1 MSRILL
7 ACSLLLLMVIT
18 TAWSLKPPAE
28 PPTPPTVPHVTFDL
42 PMRIQPLLSGNF
54 GELRS
59 NHFHSGIDF
68 KTQQKTGIPVYAPAD
83 GWISRLRIGA
93 YGFGYAL
100 YLDHPSG
107 HTTVYGHL
115 DRFASPIDSLAT
127 AQQYARESFE
137 LDTLYPPRR
146 FPVKRGQLIAYSGNS
161 GSSGGPHLHV
171 EIRDAATQ
179 DILDPLIWYG
189 DKLPDSRAPRIQ
201 SITLFAQGADG
212 VIKPG
217 KNRVSIPVVQAKNG
231 QWTLKQLPPTVWGQ
245 VGLGIKAYDYMDNT
259 SNIYGIR
266 LLELY
271 KGETLLFRQA
281 MDRFAFADTR
291 YLNALIDYEDWQ
303 RNRSLVM
310 RSHLLPGNAWPN
322 AQATNR
328 GYFSLQD
335 GETDTFTYVLTDRK
349 GNSSR
354 LTFTLKGER
363 QALPTRLK
371 RGFYLDYRKANVFKE
386 ADIELTLPKG
396 CLYEDAHL
404 RLERADTDGYA
415 DQFSLENVYTP
426 LHLAAPLSLKI
437 KHDTLSLKRAY
448 YLAKRNKQGRWQAA
462 GVGTYRHGWLTTPI
476 RELGTF
482 TVLADTVAPKIT
494 PVNLENAVKN
504 RLFRIRVA
512 DEASGISSWRG
523 TIDGQWVLFTY
534 DIHTGYLQYVFDNKR
549 LPRGQS
555 HHLSLTVAD
564 ACGNAR
570 TWQHSFDY

>member
-7 ACSLLLLMVIT
+7 ACLLLLLVAIT
-18 TAWSLKPPAE
+18 TARPRKPFDD
-28 PPTPPTVPHVTFDL
+28 TPPSTATKKAVFDL

-68 KTQQKTGIPVYAPAD
+68 KTQQRKGIPVYAPAD

-115 DRFASPIDSLAT
+115 DRYASPIDSLAK
-127 AQQYARESFE
+127 AHQYAIERFE

-146 FPVKRGQLIAYSGNS
+146 YPVKKGQLIAYSGNS
-161 GSSGGPHLHV
+161 GTSGGPHLHF

-179 DILDPLIWYG
+179 DVLDPMIWFT
-189 DKLPDSRAPRIQ
+189 DKIPDTRAPRVQ
-201 SITLFAQGADG
+201 SITLFAKGTEG

-217 KNRVSIPVVQAKNG
+217 RRSVSVPVVQAKDG
-231 QWTLKQLPPTVWGQ
+231 SWTIKQPLPSVWGQ

-259 SNIYGIR
+259 TNIYGIR

-271 KGETLLFRQA
+271 KGKALLYKQA

-291 YLNALIDYEDWQ
+291 YLNALIDYESWQ
-303 RNRSLVM
+303 TQRSLIM

-322 AQATNR
+322 AQATDR

-335 GETDTFTYVLTDRK
+335 GETATFTYVLTDRH

-354 LTFTLKGER
+354 LTFTVTGER
-363 QALPTRLK
+363 QALPTRLV
-371 RGFYLDYRKANVFKE
+371 RGFYMDYRNANTLKE
-386 ADIELTLPKG
+386 NDMVLTLPKG
-396 CLYEDAHL
+396 CLYQDTHL
-404 RLERADTDGYA
+404 RLERTTTKTHTDIIR
-415 DQFSLENVYTP
+415 LEDVNTP
-426 LHLAAPLSLKI
+426 LHLATSLSLKI
-437 KHDTLSLKRAY
+437 RQDSLANKRAY
-448 YLAKRNKQGRWQAA
+448 YLARRTKQGTWQTA
-462 GVGTYRHGWLTTPI
+462 GTGAYKEGWLTTSI

-482 TVLADTVAPKIT
+482 TIMTDTVAPKIT

-512 DEASGISSWRG
+512 DDATGITTWRG
-523 TIDGQWVLFTY
+523 TINGQWVLFTY
-534 DIHTGYLQYVFDNKR
+534 DIHTGQLQYVFDDKR
-549 LPRGQS
+549 LTKGRT
-555 HHLSLTVAD
+555 HTLYLTVTD
-564 ACGNAR
+564 ACGNTS
-570 TWQHSFDY
+570 TWQHVFDY

>member
-7 ACSLLLLMVIT
+7 ASSLLLVVVIT
-18 TAWSLKPPAE
+18 TALSLKPQPE
-28 PPTPPTVPHVTFDL
+28 VPTPPTFTEAAFDL

-68 KTQQKTGIPVYAPAD
+68 KTLQRKGIPVYAPAD

-115 DRFASPIDSLAT
+115 DRYAPPIDSLAY

-137 LDTLYPPRR
+137 LDTLYPPHR
-146 FPVKRGQLIAYSGNS
+146 FPVKKGQLIAYSGNS
-161 GSSGGPHLHV
+161 GSSGGPHLHF

-179 DILDPLIWYG
+179 EILDPLIWYV
-189 DKLPDSRAPRIQ
+189 DSIADNRPPRIQ
-201 SITLFAQGADG
+201 SVTLFAESGNG

-217 KNRVSIPVVQAKNG
+217 RNSVSVPVVQTKDG
-231 QWTLKQLPPTVWGQ
+231 SWTLKQALPTVWGK

-266 LLELY
+266 QLELY
-271 KGETLLFRQA
+271 KGDSLLFKQT
-281 MDRFAFADTR
+281 MDQFAFADTR
-291 YLNALIDYEDWQ
+291 YVNALIDYQDWKN
-303 RNRSLVM
+303 RRSLVM

-322 AQATNR
+322 AQATDR
-328 GYFSLQD
+328 GYFSLQN
-335 GETDTFTYVLTDRK
+335 GETAPFTYILTDRK

-354 LTFTLKGER
+354 LTFTVTGER
-363 QALPTRLK
+363 QALPTPQETGL
-371 RGFYLDYRKANVFKE
+371 FMDYTKANTLKE

-396 CLYEDAHL
+396 SLYEDTHL
-404 RLERADTDGYA
+404 CLERTVVEGHA
-415 DQFSLENVYTP
+415 DQFSLEDDLTP
-426 LHLAAPLSLKI
+426 LHLAVPLSLKI
-437 KHDTLSLKRAY
+437 RHDTLSNKRAY
-448 YLAKRNKQGRWQAA
+448 YLAKRNKQGRWQASGS
-462 GVGTYRHGWLTTPI
+462 GVYKKGWLTTPI

-482 TVLADTVAPKIT
+482 TVLADTIAPKIT

-504 RLFRIRVA
+504 HLFRIRVA
-512 DEASGISSWRG
+512 DNATGISTWRG

-534 DIHTGYLQYVFDNKR
+534 DIHTGCLQYVFDDER
-549 LPRGQS
+549 LVKGRT
-555 HHLSLTVAD
+555 HTLSLTVTD
-564 ACGNAR
+564 ACDNSSN
-570 TWQHSFDY
+570 WQYSFDY